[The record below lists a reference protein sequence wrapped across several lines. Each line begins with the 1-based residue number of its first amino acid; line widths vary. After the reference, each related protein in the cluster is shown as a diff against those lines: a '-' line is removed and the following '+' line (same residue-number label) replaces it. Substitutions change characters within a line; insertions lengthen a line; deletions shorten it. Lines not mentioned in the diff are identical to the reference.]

1 MAFVITDS
9 CIACGACATN
19 CPASAIEAGDIY
31 KITEA
36 CLECGVCESN
46 CPVGAIVSE

>member
-9 CIACGACATN
+9 CIACGACANN
-19 CPASAIEAGDIY
+19 CPAGAIEAGDIY
-31 KITEA
+31 KISDA

-46 CPVGAIVSE
+46 CPVGAIVSK